1 MEPLRTGLS
10 EGAFCVLGAVAREK
24 CRSLGFARDDNR
36 LEDESVSRDDNLSRG
51 ETQGPSTS
59 HQVRFAN
66 LMLRSG

>member
-1 MEPLRTGLS
+1 MALWSLFGRESS
-10 EGAFCVLGAVAREK
+10 EGAFCVLGE
-24 CRSLGFARDDNR
+24 L
-36 LEDESVSRDDNLSRG
+36 G